1 MVSDP
6 NDYAVTCRAIASH
19 VDVGPISGLGHIST
33 FVRISLY
40 YSQVMLTRAT
50 GAHIVFSQVMD
61 PA

>member
-33 FVRISLY
+33 FVRIS
-40 YSQVMLTRAT
+40 
-50 GAHIVFSQVMD
+50 F
-61 PA
+61 